1 MNVNTDTN
9 ELNNNINE
17 KIENNNAN
25 IMKKLG
31 HFFNVTIYVHFFKR
45 IFDILGG
52 IVGFI
57 ILIPLTIIV
66 FFANLINKD
75 KGPLFYSQKRIGK
88 KGRVFKIYKFRS
100 MIVGASDILKQYLDE
115 HPDEKKEFTKYRKLK
130 HDPRITKTGAFLR
143 KTSLDEWPQFV
154 NILKGDMS
162 LIGPRPLA
170 IGELDDYNGDHN
182 TYEKIRPGLTSLW
195 SINGRS
201 NLNYDERLKL
211 EYEYVNSVSFTQDLK
226 IILKTVQIVLKR
238 DGAV

>member
-115 HPDEKKEFTKYRKLK
+115 HPDEKKEYTKYRKLK

-162 LIGPRPLA
+162 LVGNRPYLLREKEEM
-170 IGELDDYNGDHN
+170 GEDFDSI
-182 TYEKIRPGLTSLW
+182 EKYKPGLTGLW
-195 SINGRS
+195 QTSGRS
-201 NLNYDERLKL
+201 NLKFVDRINIEK
-211 EYEYVNSVSFTQDLK
+211 EYVPTLVGDIK
-226 IILKTVQIVLKR
+226 IICATVQKVLKR

>member
-143 KTSLDEWPQFV
+143 KTSLDEWPQFI

-162 LIGPRPLA
+162 LVGNRPYLLREKEEM
-170 IGELDDYNGDHN
+170 GEDFDSI
-182 TYEKIRPGLTSLW
+182 EKYKPGLTGLW
-195 SINGRS
+195 QTSGRS
-201 NLNYDERLKL
+201 NLKFVDRINIEK
-211 EYEYVNSVSFTQDLK
+211 EYVPTLVGDIK
-226 IILKTVQIVLKR
+226 IICATVQKVLKR

>member
-17 KIENNNAN
+17 KIENNNTN
-25 IMKKLG
+25 IMKKIG

-143 KTSLDEWPQFV
+143 KTSLDEWPQFI

-162 LIGPRPLA
+162 LVGNRPYLLREKEEM
-170 IGELDDYNGDHN
+170 GEDFDSI
-182 TYEKIRPGLTSLW
+182 EKYKPGLTGLW
-195 SINGRS
+195 QTSGRS
-201 NLNYDERLKL
+201 NLKFVDRINIEK
-211 EYEYVNSVSFTQDLK
+211 EYVPTLVGDIK
-226 IILKTVQIVLKR
+226 IICATVQKVLKR